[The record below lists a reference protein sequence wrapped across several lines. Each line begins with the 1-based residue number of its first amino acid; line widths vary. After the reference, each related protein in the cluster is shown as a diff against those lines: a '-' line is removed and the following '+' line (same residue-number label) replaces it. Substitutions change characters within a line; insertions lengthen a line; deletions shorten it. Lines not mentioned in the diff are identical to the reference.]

1 MTFLR
6 SLAFALMLVA
16 APLRAEDIQVAVAA
30 NFMAPMQKI
39 ATRFERE
46 TGHRVLLT
54 SGSTGKLYAQIRNG
68 APFEV
73 FLSADDE
80 TPARL
85 ESEAMAVAGSGFTYA
100 IGRLALWSARDGV
113 VDAKGEVLRT
123 SGFLHLALANPKT
136 APYGAAALEVM
147 QQLGVRKLLES
158 RFVQG
163 ESIAQTYQFVASG
176 NAELGFVALSQVW
189 LDGRLTSG
197 SAWLVPAELHSPLRQ
212 NAVLLKR
219 SGTNP
224 AAKALLDYLK
234 GPESRAIIKSYGY
247 DL

>member
-1 MTFLR
+1 MTFTR
-6 SLAFALMLVA
+6 FLALALLLAA
-16 APLRAEDIQVAVAA
+16 APLRAEEVLVAVAA
-30 NFMAPMQKI
+30 NFMTPMQRI
-39 ATRFERE
+39 AAQFERE
-46 TGHRVLLT
+46 NGHRAILT
-54 SGSTGKLYAQIRNG
+54 SGSTGKLFAQIRNG
-68 APFEV
+68 APFDV
-73 FLSADDE
+73 FFSADDE

-100 IGRLALWSARDGV
+100 TGRLALWSARDGV
-113 VDAKGEVLRT
+113 VDDKGEILRT
-123 SGFLHLALANPKT
+123 GSFLHIALANPKT

-147 QQLGVRKLLES
+147 EQLGVRRSLES

-197 SAWLVPAELHSPLRQ
+197 SAWLVPSGLHSPLRQ
-212 NAVLLKR
+212 NAVLLVRGR
-219 SGTNP
+219 SNP
-224 AAKALLDYLK
+224 AAKALLDYVK
-234 GPESRAIIKSYGY
+234 GPASRAIIKAYGY